1 MSEVE
6 SKVKEVVGV
15 FNDNTKL
22 QSAIFDLSSEGFGR
36 HKFSIIASPE
46 SVKDQF
52 DIENINISLI
62 EDNKNTPRTTN
73 IAPEEIGIAEGAI
86 VGTSI
91 LAGAATALITA
102 GSVAISALIP
112 AAIVGSTAG
121 ATAGAVLAKKL
132 GEKYDASIE
141 KKIDA
146 GGIILWVN
154 VENDKELEKAIET
167 LSKYDATD
175 IHSHEI

>member
-1 MSEVE
+1 MNEVKE
-6 SKVKEVVGV
+6 KIKEVVGI

-22 QSAIFDLSSEGFGR
+22 QSAIFDLSSSGFGR
-36 HKFSIIASPE
+36 HKFSIIASPD

-62 EDNKNTPRTTN
+62 EDNKNTPRVTN
-73 IAPEEIGIAEGAI
+73 IAPEDVGIAEGAI
-86 VGTSI
+86 IGASM
-91 LAGAATALITA
+91 LAGAATALITV
-102 GSVAISALIP
+102 GSVAISAIIP
-112 AAIVGSTAG
+112 AAIVGTSAG
-121 ATAGAVLAKKL
+121 GAVGTILAKKL

-141 KKIDA
+141 EKIDA

-154 VENDKELEKAIET
+154 IENDDELEKTIT
-167 LSKYDATD
+167 IFSKYDATD